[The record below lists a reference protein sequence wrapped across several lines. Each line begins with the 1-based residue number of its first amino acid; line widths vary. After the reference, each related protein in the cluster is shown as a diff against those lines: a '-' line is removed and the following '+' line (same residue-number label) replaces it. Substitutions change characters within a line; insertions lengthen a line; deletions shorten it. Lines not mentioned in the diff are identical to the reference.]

1 MRKRKIEAAKKY
13 IDHRGSFRVCLGTT
27 PELLDVESKDAS
39 EKDDSRFDRMSSWFW
54 PERRVSLL
62 SSIVGLPVVM
72 AEEE

>member
-1 MRKRKIEAAKKY
+1 MRKRKIEVAKKY

-27 PELLDVESKDAS
+27 PGLLDVESKDAS
-39 EKDDSRFDRMSSWFW
+39 EKDDSRFDRMSSWW

-62 SSIVGLPVVM
+62 SSIVGLPGVM